1 MQQSTIL
8 PTEALTS
15 RFISRNKQR
24 DRTIATTTGSN
35 PQSMTRHTAR
45 LLARQSSIQLTSSGF
60 TADSSRKKQHPLTQ
74 SALAAL
80 RNKHP
85 NRYPVNAS

>member
-24 DRTIATTTGSN
+24 DRTITATTGSN
-35 PQSMTRHTAR
+35 PQRMTKHIARPLAR
-45 LLARQSSIQLTSSGF
+45 LSSRQMRSAGF
-60 TADSSRKKQHPLTQ
+60 TADSGRKKRYPLTQ
-74 SALAAL
+74 CVLVAL